1 MIRNPDLW
9 QLFTSCARKTTALGA
24 GALVPAGGC
33 CLWRGRGCPLR
44 TQPVPAASPQG
55 TAGRPFPQNA
65 FKKGQKQ
72 PKLAPVEERWWEKR
86 GTNSSMNTKAR
97 EGGGGSAPLHS
108 THTTACG
115 GAHIRADGCSKC
127 GPCLH
132 MSRGDVDHTR
142 KRKSTDFTIFLTIP
156 RNSSG

>member
-1 MIRNPDLW
+1 MCKENHC
-9 QLFTSCARKTTALGA
+9 S
-24 GALVPAGGC
+24 GC
-33 CLWRGRGCPLR
+33 GCPG
-44 TQPVPAASPQG
+44 ASRGLLLVARPG
-55 TAGRPFPQNA
+55 LPSEDTASSSGLTAGHGWAPLFPQNA

-108 THTTACG
+108 THTTA
-115 GAHIRADGCSKC
+115 HIRADGCSKC

-142 KRKSTDFTIFLTIP
+142 KSTDFTIFLTIP